1 VTPFDPSA
9 GGNLPARW
17 WGQPWWRT
25 APLIG
30 LPPTGT
36 RIVILAA
43 HPDDET
49 LGIGGFLAA
58 AALNGNQLTV
68 VIGSDGRG
76 SHPASRSHSPADL
89 ARIRRVEAQTA
100 VGLLAPSAQLYQV
113 DLPDG
118 DLASFRPELTVAIES
133 ALGPDDD
140 CWLLSTWL
148 GDAHP
153 DHAACAEVA
162 RAVAAGRE
170 RTRLFEYPIWF
181 WHVGDPE
188 HAPTEFL
195 DGIRL
200 FEYGA
205 AERSIRDEALRAYP
219 SQIEPLSDQ
228 PGDEV
233 VLPAGFIAHFDRTE
247 DVLLDVGR
255 HPAGAGVYFDDLYRQ
270 RADPWDLGS
279 SWYERRKRD
288 AVLAALPRE
297 RFGRGL
303 EVGSARGDLSLRL
316 LDRVEELL
324 AIDGAREAVAAT
336 QARVGTRAQTAQM
349 LIPGDWPPG
358 AFELIV
364 LSEVGYYVADLNE
377 LAARI
382 GASLDPE
389 GVLVLVHWRHV
400 AKDHP
405 HTAETVHRTLSR
417 RLPLSRLSSYVDDD
431 FLLDVLARDGR
442 SVAEREGR

>member
-1 VTPFDPSA
+1 VT
-9 GGNLPARW
+9 
-17 WGQPWWRT
+17 
-25 APLIG
+25 
-30 LPPTGT
+30 
-36 RIVILAA
+36 
-43 HPDDET
+43 
-49 LGIGGFLAA
+49 
-58 AALNGNQLTV
+58 
-68 VIGSDGRG
+68 
-76 SHPASRSHSPADL
+76 
-89 ARIRRVEAQTA
+89 
-100 VGLLAPSAQLYQV
+100 
-113 DLPDG
+113 
-118 DLASFRPELTVAIES
+118 
-133 ALGPDDD
+133 
-140 CWLLSTWL
+140 
-148 GDAHP
+148 
-153 DHAACAEVA
+153 
-162 RAVAAGRE
+162 AGRE

-205 AERSIRDEALRAYP
+205 AERSIRDQALQVYS
-219 SQIEPLSDQ
+219 SQLEPLSDQ

-233 VLPAGFIAHFDRTE
+233 VLPAGFIAHFDRAE
-247 DVLLDVGR
+247 DVLLDVAR
-255 HPAGAGVYFDDLYRQ
+255 HPAGAGAYFDDLYRQ

-336 QARVGTRAQTAQM
+336 QARVGTRGQTAQM

-382 GASLDPE
+382 DASLGPD